1 MTANVCRAL
10 LTVFLALCLL
20 SGATASDEFS
30 DALIQDVCVEC
41 GSADGHLES
50 CSLYVIPDIIDDS
63 LDTDIPDIVEE
74 PLNPEFSGDDLSSS
88 DAVSSGDDPSS
99 DLLTGSTEPPVQLSF
114 AEQLLACDDLWGM
127 YSKML
132 SAMNEDVG
140 ILYALTADELAVL
153 KEHANLLYLSIPEPT
168 YDDTM
173 NLDDIVATLTVLEEE
188 LAGTYEP
195 VSVYANELTGNGYI
209 YFDLSAGDVTI
220 NGDSYSGSYF
230 DSSDNKV
237 TISGDHSTS
246 NKYYVYQSNTTTNHK
261 PTISAENTLTSVPQ
275 YNRVQSPTGTGRWG
289 AYITNNS
296 DVEAVVTNWTTQ
308 AGKVERTP
316 TPNKISVSGSGTY
329 NLTID
334 NLWSSYISNSQSRN
348 TGGISFNPSGEGSSL
363 TVNFKGDNR
372 FGNIYYLANIGN
384 KANITFNGEDDAT
397 LTVASF
403 DGDDNYWN
411 SVIGADDSKQESVGI
426 VIEDG
431 IIYAGADHGDVCT
444 AIGGGGNGK
453 GYVTINGGN
462 VTAVTS
468 SSGAAIGGGIAELS
482 AGGEGYVVI
491 NSGFVYAYNLGY
503 ASHNLPNDKSDVI
516 SSRIFI
522 PSSAIGGGSSSQN
535 TGTLGTVI
543 IQGDAVVYA
552 ESVGGT
558 AIGGGSSASGSG
570 GSAVVTISENARV
583 TAKSVSGVVY
593 DRYGAEFPS
602 IPEAGAAIGGG
613 KGKTT
618 GGSATLTVS
627 GNAVLNTGSIGGGY
641 GGTSTGSATVTIS
654 GGKVFGQVM
663 MEGDGSTFKMEGGVI
678 DNEGATNTTFLQE
691 NGGAVWI
698 QTGEAEMSG
707 GTIKNASAEH
717 GGAIYVSGGSF
728 AMSGGNI
735 SSTSATANGG
745 AIYVSGG
752 SVSISGGNITD
763 VSAEEGGAVYVSV
776 TGSSE
781 DDSFTMFGGTIQNA
795 KATDGNGG
803 AVTVANGKA
812 SMKGGSIKESTAS
825 LNGGAVSISGGSFTM
840 SGGTIGA
847 DDSEC
852 KAQYGGAVSVTGGT
866 FLMNSTSKII
876 GGNATVNGG
885 AVYVNITDYSDGN
898 SFTMSEYAEI
908 LKSKASVNGGAVCVE
923 GGNALMSGGTIG
935 ADDSECKAQYGGAV
949 SVTGGTF
956 LMNSTSKIIGGNATV
971 NGGAVYVNITDYSDG
986 NSFTMSEYAEILKSK
1001 ASVNGGAVCVEGGNA
1016 LMSGGT
1022 IGGISSN
1029 GCSAERGGGVSVIG
1043 GTFTMSG
1050 SKILNCTAVRDGGG
1064 VYVYVDEDTTK
1075 DSFTMREGASIE
1087 NCTVSSGNGGAV
1099 SVTGGNVRMLNG
1111 DIEECSAVNGGAV
1124 YVSTGSFVM
1133 DSGNLTS
1140 NTASGDGGGAY
1151 VIGGSI
1157 TIGNVSCENGKVDT
1171 HVHPTTNGNKASGN
1185 GGAFTV
1191 SGGTLTIYCGE
1202 YSGNKATSSN
1212 SNSIYQTDGYVY
1224 IYKGVDEVSLPF
1236 SEILITGSKFVYQ
1249 DARSEIL
1256 TVTLCRSPDDSPVSI
1271 LVDSKKYHSI
1281 CLNKSLLT
1289 DSSPIYT
1296 GTQLMG
1302 WSLNESDNNS
1312 TVKGNPMDYYPEN
1325 SKYLVTGGGNVTFYA
1340 IWGNSNDVLTYTI
1353 IIPDSFDITADG
1365 SSATVSIDTSSPFFI
1380 PDSVGRV
1387 DVKLSEFT
1395 GELTLQGNDQ
1405 TLSYSLKKD
1414 GAKLNKDSVVA
1425 SFRYNN
1431 TKVNDQ
1437 LLDLTLNYQL
1447 QDVTLSAVVNDEP
1460 IYAGT
1465 YQETVTFTASVV
1477 MDEYDSDNTDKT
1489 CYTGG
1494 TP

>member
-876 GGNATVNGG
+876 GGNATKSGG
-885 AVYVNITDYSDGN
+885 AVYVNITVYSDGN
-898 SFTMSEYAEI
+898 SFTMSDSAAI
-908 LKSKASVNGGAVCVE
+908 L
-923 GGNALMSGGTIG
+923 
-935 ADDSECKAQYGGAV
+935 
-949 SVTGGTF
+949 
-956 LMNSTSKIIGGNATV
+956 NST
-971 NGGAVYVNITDYSDG
+971 
-986 NSFTMSEYAEILKSK
+986 